1 MTRRVVV
8 TGLGSISGL
17 GTTVVDFWSSLS
29 AGRSAIGPLADI
41 AKGTKIAVGA
51 VVPNFSPE
59 LFFSSEQLP
68 LLDRFSQF
76 AVIAAREALADAGL
90 TVGDEAVTRAAAII
104 GTGCGG
110 KQTDEETYARL
121 YKEQK
126 DRAHPLTIPKGMPS
140 AAASM
145 VSMHLGISGPVFSVT
160 SACASGAHAA
170 AQGRM
175 MIQSGLVDV
184 ALVGGADAPFTY
196 GLLKAWE
203 ALRVVSNDTC
213 RPFCKDRTGMVL
225 GEGSGM
231 LVLESEEHATRR
243 GARIYAELAG
253 CGMSSDAGHI
263 TRPSVNGIAR
273 AMSSALENAGL
284 APDAVDYVNAHGTAT
299 LANDPAET
307 AALHRVFGNHASS
320 LSVSSTKSMHGHA
333 LGASSALELIATVLA
348 VHSNLVPPT
357 ANFTE
362 PDENCVLDF
371 LPNQAREQPVD
382 VVVFNFFAFGGL
394 YRGLAVKSFLRPQVS
409 SSI

>member
-263 TRPSVNGIAR
+263 TRPSVNGIAW

-382 VVVFNFFAFGGL
+382 VVVFNFFAFGADASG
-394 YRGLAVKSFLRPQVS
+394 RQVLSPAS
-409 SSI
+409 S